1 MVGSLSSSL
10 IDGSIQASKYGEML
24 AMIVS
29 GKLNPRAMI
38 GKTVLLED
46 APNELAKMGQF
57 GSVGITVIDR
67 F

>member
-1 MVGSLSSSL
+1 
-10 IDGSIQASKYGEML
+10 ML